1 MKFRKIAAL
10 SLAAALAAAVPTSA
24 EDSMT
29 ISITV
34 DPQTELREIS
44 PYIYGVNSG
53 VDLSAVSAGAFRLG
67 GNRMSCYNWEN
78 NMSNAGSD
86 WYNSADMHMVQDV
99 IDDGLRQTPGGAALN
114 AAIRPSFAEVFMPS
128 RIMSMT

>member
-1 MKFRKIAAL
+1 
-10 SLAAALAAAVPTSA
+10 
-24 EDSMT
+24 MT

-99 IDDGLRQTPGGAALN
+99 LDDGLRQTP
-114 AAIRPSFAEVFMPS
+114 RRSRAERRDGRF
-128 RIMSMT
+128 RT